1 MVAPFPNGVAFLTDD
16 ALSFFGGPS
25 KLEVGILDFGGTGNL
40 VAPFPNGVVFLTDAS
55 PSFFAGPSKFD
66 IGFINLGGTGNLVTP
81 FPNGVAFFTDD
92 VLSFFGGPSELDK
105 GVLDFGGTGNFAG
118 PLPNSVAFFTDDALS
133 FCAGPLKLED
143 GIADLD
149 GTGNSVGSPPGD
161 TLLAESSAVVFDA
174 RSPTDSFTVSL
185 LLDGNALDGIPN
197 FGNVVS
203 FFSVSPDS
211 EDFSSSCASSELA
224 IVSSS
229 ILFRGPLKGGVAI
242 PNFFVP
248 SVLIVDFEV
257 DDEPG
262 MFIFCFGGDPN
273 GADALPK
280 EGALGGGPPKPAFF
294 LGKSCFGKDPNDG
307 VPFLSTLLASERD
320 SVDDSASLESLLMGN
335 ESSGFSWSEAAG
347 VGEDPDDSPSL

>member
-1 MVAPFPNGVAFLTDD
+1 MPVFLDRNSSEVEPNLDLFTVA
-16 ALSFFGGPS
+16 SFFGNGVFVSPPKVEGVLPDSADFFDGPS
-25 KLEVGILDFGGTGNL
+25 KLDVGIVDL
-40 VAPFPNGVVFLTDAS
+40 
-55 PSFFAGPSKFD
+55 
-66 IGFINLGGTGNLVTP
+66 
-81 FPNGVAFFTDD
+81 
-92 VLSFFGGPSELDK
+92 
-105 GVLDFGGTGNFAG
+105 GGTGNFAG
-118 PLPNSVAFFTDDALS
+118 PLPNGVAFFTDDALS
-133 FCAGPLKLED
+133 FFEGPSKLDE

-149 GTGNSVGSPPGD
+149 GTGNSVGFPPCD
-161 TLLAESSAVVFDA
+161 TLLAESSAVVFDE

-185 LLDGNALDGIPN
+185 LLDGKALDEIPN
-197 FGNVVS
+197 FGSVVS

-229 ILFRGPLKGGVAI
+229 ILFRGPLKGGVVI

-248 SVLIVDFEV
+248 SALIVDFEV

-262 MFIFCFGGDPN
+262 MFILCFGGDPN

-294 LGKSCFGKDPNDG
+294 LGKSCFGRDPNDG
-307 VPFLSTLLASERD
+307 APFLSTLLASERD
-320 SVDDSASLESLLMGN
+320 SVDDSASLESLLLGN
-335 ESSGFSWSEAAG
+335 GSSGFSWSEAVG